1 MSDFYIGQLLLMVRV
16 RRYSYH
22 IMLIALFSPSTW
34 LFLMSFPTQDT
45 YWRIMEWMGGNS
57 SNIITFLTIKETK
70 INALFDSSNTAEI
83 N

>member
-1 MSDFYIGQLLLMVRV
+1 MD
-16 RRYSYH
+16 
-22 IMLIALFSPSTW
+22 
-34 LFLMSFPTQDT
+34 
-45 YWRIMEWMGGNS
+45 WMGGNS